1 MAVQD
6 KPFIA
11 LRQKYLQFSYEK
23 FSWEVLSNDLKISF
37 NFKIPED
44 LAFFPSLIIKNI
56 DPKRIKK
63 IGKKTI
69 DEFVFNLGLMEA
81 ISYWK
86 ATCSPEIL
94 IKAGSL
100 NDDQISWWKDLI
112 INGMGQYFYE
122 NQIDFRKKD
131 FLKIKTS
138 LSAKTLFSHQ
148 GSKIK
153 SIKKEE
159 SFKPINLKL
168 KERYLIPVGGGKDS
182 IVTAELLKEAGKEIN
197 CFSLNPSKASKE
209 IMKIAGCQDPIIV
222 IRKIDPKLFELNR
235 QGFLNGHTPFT
246 AYLSFLSA
254 FCATLFDYKLIA
266 FSNEQSANEGNVWY
280 FGKEVNHQYSKS
292 FKFEK
297 RFRHYLQNHL
307 VKGIEYFSFLRPLYE
322 LQIAKIFAGYP
333 KYFKSFLSCN
343 QAIATKSGT
352 KEVSDDWCGK
362 CPKCLFVFVSLY
374 PFLDKKEVIA
384 IFKQDLFC
392 KKDLLQVMKEL
403 IGESDFKPFECIGT
417 KKESITAF
425 YLSLKKARQAG
436 EIPFL
441 LNYFKE
447 KISTRYFNLESESR
461 RILSSY
467 SPKHNLPIELRKVLR
482 DKD

>member
-1 MAVQD
+1 MAIQD

-23 FSWEVLSNDLKISF
+23 FSWEVLNNDLKISF

-44 LAFFPSLIIKNI
+44 LAFSPSLIIKNI

-69 DEFVFNLGLMEA
+69 DEFVFNLGLIEA

-131 FLKIKTS
+131 FLKV
-138 LSAKTLFSHQ
+138 
-148 GSKIK
+148 K
-153 SIKKEE
+153 SIKKIK
-159 SFKPINLKL
+159 SFKPISLKL

-182 IVTAELLKEAGKEIN
+182 IVTIELLKEAGKEIN
-197 CFSLNPSKASKE
+197 CFSLNSSKASKE
-209 IMKIAGCQDPIIV
+209 VIRIAGYHDPIMV

-254 FCATLFDYKLIA
+254 FCAVLFDYKLIA

-297 RFRHYLQNHL
+297 KFRHYLHNYL

-322 LQIAKIFAGYP
+322 LQIAKIFTGYP

-352 KEVSDDWCGK
+352 KEVSNHWCGK
-362 CPKCLFVFVSLY
+362 CPKCLFIFVSLY

-392 KKDLLQVMKEL
+392 KKDLLQIMKEL
-403 IGESDFKPFECIGT
+403 IGESDFKPFECVGT

-425 YLSLKKARQAG
+425 YLSLKKARQAQ

-441 LNYFKE
+441 LSYFKD

-467 SPKHNLPIELRKVLR
+467 SSKHNLPIALRKILK

>member
-1 MAVQD
+1 MMAIQD

-23 FSWEVLSNDLKISF
+23 FSWEVSGNDLKISF
-37 NFKIPED
+37 SFKAPED
-44 LAFFPSLIIKNI
+44 LAFSPWLIIKNI

-69 DEFVFNLGLMEA
+69 DELVFNLGLIEA
-81 ISYWK
+81 VSYWK

-94 IKAGSL
+94 VKAGSL
-100 NDDQISWWKDLI
+100 NDDQLRWWKDLI

-122 NQIDFRKKD
+122 NQIDFREKN
-131 FLKIKTS
+131 FLKIKTL
-138 LSAKTLFSHQ
+138 LSARTLFPRQ
-148 GSKIK
+148 GSKMK
-153 SIKKEE
+153 SIKKAKP
-159 SFKPINLKL
+159 FKPVNLKL
-168 KERYLIPVGGGKDS
+168 KERYLVPVGGGKDS
-182 IVTAELLKEAGKEIN
+182 IVTIELLKEAGKEIN
-197 CFSLNPSKASKE
+197 CFSLNPSKASKDV
-209 IMKIAGCQDPIIV
+209 MKIAGCKDPIIV

-235 QGFLNGHTPFT
+235 EGFLNGHTPFT

-254 FCATLFDYKLIA
+254 LCVVIFDYKFIA

-297 RFRHYLQNHL
+297 KFRNYLHKYL
-307 VKGIEYFSFLRPLYE
+307 VKGIECFSFLRPLYE

-343 QAIATKSGT
+343 QSGT
-352 KEVSDDWCGK
+352 KEWCGK
-362 CPKCLFVFVSLY
+362 CPKCLFVFTSLY
-374 PFLDKKEVIA
+374 PFLDKKEIMT
-384 IFKQDLFC
+384 IFKQNLFS
-392 KKDLLQVMKEL
+392 KKDLLQIMKEL
-403 IGESDFKPFECIGT
+403 IGESDFKPFECVGT

-441 LNYFKE
+441 LSYFKDR
-447 KISTRYFNLESESR
+447 ISPRYFNLESESN

-467 SPKHNLPIELRKVLR
+467 NAKHHLPIELRRALR

>member
-1 MAVQD
+1 MAIQD

-23 FSWEVLSNDLKISF
+23 FSWEVLGNDLKLSF

-44 LAFFPSLIIKNI
+44 LAFSPSLIIKNI
-56 DPKRIKK
+56 DSKRIKK
-63 IGKKTI
+63 IGKKII
-69 DEFVFNLGLMEA
+69 DEFVFNLGLIEA

-94 IKAGSL
+94 VKAGFL
-100 NDDQISWWKDLI
+100 NDDQIRWWKDLI

-131 FLKIKTS
+131 FLKIK
-138 LSAKTLFSHQ
+138 
-148 GSKIK
+148 
-153 SIKKEE
+153 SIKKAK

-182 IVTAELLKEAGKEIN
+182 IVTIELLKEAGKEIN
-197 CFSLNPSKASKE
+197 CFSLNPSNASKE
-209 IMKIAGCQDPIIV
+209 VMKIAGYQDPIIV
-222 IRKIDPKLFELNR
+222 TRKIDPKLFELNR
-235 QGFLNGHTPFT
+235 KGFLNGHTPFT

-254 FCATLFDYKLIA
+254 FCAVLFDYKLIA

-343 QAIATKSGT
+343 QALATKSGT
-352 KEVSDDWCGK
+352 KEVSDNWCGK
-362 CPKCLFVFVSLY
+362 CPKCLFVFASLY

-384 IFKQDLFC
+384 IFKQNLFS

-441 LNYFKE
+441 LSYFKE

-467 SPKHNLPIELRKVLR
+467 SSKHNLPIELRKVLR

>member
-1 MAVQD
+1 MAIQD

-23 FSWEVLSNDLKISF
+23 FSWEVLGNDLKLSF

-44 LAFFPSLIIKNI
+44 LAFSPWLIIKNI

-69 DEFVFNLGLMEA
+69 DELVFNLGLMEA

-94 IKAGSL
+94 VKAGFL
-100 NDDQISWWKDLI
+100 NDDQVRWWKDLI

-131 FLKIKTS
+131 FLKM
-138 LSAKTLFSHQ
+138 
-148 GSKIK
+148 K
-153 SIKKEE
+153 SIKKAK

-182 IVTAELLKEAGKEIN
+182 IVTIELLKEAGKEIN

-209 IMKIAGCQDPIIV
+209 VMKIAGYQDPIIV

-235 QGFLNGHTPFT
+235 EGFLNGHTPFT

-254 FCATLFDYKLIA
+254 FCAILFDYKLIA

-297 RFRHYLQNHL
+297 RFRNYLQNHL
-307 VKGIEYFSFLRPLYE
+307 VKGIECFSFLRPLYE

-343 QAIATKSGT
+343 QSRTD
-352 KEVSDDWCGK
+352 EWCGK
-362 CPKCLFVFVSLY
+362 CPKCLFVFASLY
-374 PFLDKKEVIA
+374 PFLDKKEILA
-384 IFKQDLFC
+384 IFKQNLFS

-425 YLSLKKARQAG
+425 YLSLKKARHGEAG

-441 LNYFKE
+441 LGYFKD
-447 KISTRYFNLESESR
+447 KISPRYFNLESESN

-467 SPKHNLPIELRKVLR
+467 STKHHLPIELRRALR

>member
-1 MAVQD
+1 MAIQD

-23 FSWEVLSNDLKISF
+23 FSWEVLGNDLKLSF
-37 NFKIPED
+37 NFKVPEN
-44 LAFFPSLIIKNI
+44 LVFSPSLIIKNI

-63 IGKKTI
+63 IGKKII
-69 DEFVFNLGLMEA
+69 DEFVFNLGLIEA
-81 ISYWK
+81 VSYWK

-94 IKAGSL
+94 IKAGFL

-131 FLKIKTS
+131 FLKIK
-138 LSAKTLFSHQ
+138 LAKKGKLFRPVS
-148 GSKIK
+148 
-153 SIKKEE
+153 
-159 SFKPINLKL
+159 LKL
-168 KERYLIPVGGGKDS
+168 KERYLVPVGGGKDS
-182 IVTAELLKEAGKEIN
+182 IVTIELLKEAGKEIN
-197 CFSLNPSKASKE
+197 CFSLNPSKSSKE
-209 IMKIAGCQDPIIV
+209 VMKIAGCQDPIIV

-254 FCATLFDYKLIA
+254 FCAIIFDYKLIA

-307 VKGIEYFSFLRPLYE
+307 VKGVEYFSFLRPLYE

-352 KEVSDDWCGK
+352 KKVSDDWCGK

-384 IFKQDLFC
+384 IFKQDLFY
-392 KKDLLQVMKEL
+392 KKDLLQIMKEL
-403 IGESDFKPFECIGT
+403 IGESDFKPFECIGV
-417 KKESITAF
+417 KKENITAF
-425 YLSLKKARQAG
+425 YLSLKKARQARLDSARQAG

-441 LNYFKE
+441 LSYFKE

-467 SPKHNLPIELRKVLR
+467 SPKHNLPIELRKILK

>member
-1 MAVQD
+1 MAIQD

-23 FSWEVLSNDLKISF
+23 FSWEVLNNDLKISF

-44 LAFFPSLIIKNI
+44 LAFSPSLIIKNI

-69 DEFVFNLGLMEA
+69 DEFVFNLGLIEA

-131 FLKIKTS
+131 FLKV
-138 LSAKTLFSHQ
+138 
-148 GSKIK
+148 K
-153 SIKKEE
+153 SIKKIK
-159 SFKPINLKL
+159 SFKPISLKL

-182 IVTAELLKEAGKEIN
+182 IVTIELLKEANKEIN
-197 CFSLNPSKASKE
+197 CFSLNLSKASKE
-209 IMKIAGCQDPIIV
+209 VIRIAGYHDPIMV

-254 FCATLFDYKLIA
+254 FCAVLFDYKLIA

-297 RFRHYLQNHL
+297 KFRHYLHNYL

-322 LQIAKIFAGYP
+322 LQIAKIFTGYP

-352 KEVSDDWCGK
+352 KEVSNHWCGK
-362 CPKCLFVFVSLY
+362 CPKCLFIFVSLY

-392 KKDLLQVMKEL
+392 KKDLLQIMKEL
-403 IGESDFKPFECIGT
+403 IGESDFKPFECVGT

-425 YLSLKKARQAG
+425 YLSLKKARQAQ

-441 LNYFKE
+441 LSYFKD

-467 SPKHNLPIELRKVLR
+467 SSKHNLPIALRKILK